1 LGRVLSLFHRRGIEI
16 ERLTAERSKNE
27 NVLRVAV
34 EIQASPDQIERIEAN
49 LYKLIDVL
57 LVENG
62 DRMQREDIDDA
73 WPGA

>member
-16 ERLTAERSKNE
+16 ERLTAERSKNA